1 MTCVAI
7 IPARGGSKGIPH
19 KNICPVAGKPLLAYT
34 IEHAKATPAIDRV
47 IVSTDAPEIGAIA
60 TRYGAEV
67 VWRPAEISHDT
78 AASELALLHALDA
91 LAARDEACRPDLV
104 VMLQAT
110 SPLRQAHDVQR
121 AIETLLAEDAD
132 SLFSACTLHGFVWR
146 REGDR
151 HGRSSAGGAGAAVGT
166 GAGTGAEAKAE
177 AEASVWSVSYDYTAR
192 RMRQDSPEDLLEN
205 GSIYVTRHDL
215 LRATRNRLGGKI
227 AVYRMDPLD
236 SLQVDDPEDLRTVE
250 RLLQARGA
258 GAGAG
263 EAMTS
268 SPLSSPLTPPQLAGI
283 DLLVLDFDGVLTDDR
298 VLVDQDGREA
308 VFCHRGDGWG
318 IARLREAGVD
328 IIVISTE
335 TNPVV
340 TARCR
345 KLQIDAIQS
354 CQDKLPTLQQVART
368 RGVAASRIAYVGNDV
383 NDLPCLGWVGT
394 PIAVA
399 DAAPDVR
406 AACRHVTSRPGG
418 RGAVREVA
426 DWILAARQ
434 QPAHTSR

>member
-1 MTCVAI
+1 MSCVAI
-7 IPARGGSKGIPH
+7 IPARGGSKGIPR
-19 KNICPVAGKPLLAYT
+19 KNICAIAGKPLLAYT

-47 IVSTDAPEIGAIA
+47 VVSTDAPEIVAVA
-60 TRYGAEV
+60 TTYGAEV
-67 VWRPAEISHDT
+67 VWRPSEISGDR

-91 LAARDEACRPDLV
+91 LAIRDGYRPDLV

-121 AIETLLAEDAD
+121 AIETMLADGAD

-146 REGDR
+146 RN
-151 HGRSSAGGAGAAVGT
+151 GT
-166 GAGTGAEAKAE
+166 GLA
-177 AEASVWSVSYDYTAR
+177 SVSYDYRTR
-192 RMRQDSPEDLLEN
+192 RMRQDTPEDLLEN

-215 LRATRNRLGGKI
+215 LRATGNRLGGRI

-236 SLQVDDPEDLRTVE
+236 SLQVDEPADLLAVE
-250 RLLQARGA
+250 RLLRARRAVG
-258 GAGAG
+258 
-263 EAMTS
+263 
-268 SPLSSPLTPPQLAGI
+268 SPPHLAGI

-298 VLVDQDGREA
+298 VLVDQDGHEA

-318 IARLREAGVD
+318 LARLREAGVEVV
-328 IIVISTE
+328 VISAE

-340 TARCR
+340 SARCR
-345 KLQIDAIQS
+345 KLQIEAVQS
-354 CQDKLPTLQQVART
+354 CQDKLATLQQIART
-368 RGVAASRIAYVGNDV
+368 RGIAAAQIAYVGNDV

-426 DWILAARQ
+426 DWILTARQ
-434 QPAHTSR
+434 QPAHTVRPAR